1 MIRRP
6 PRSTLFPYTTLFRSS
21 VSPVQPIAN
30 SAGFVHL
37 GAALKL
43 RLASD
48 QVLLDQRWRRW
59 RCLFQ
64 LQAGQ
69 VPPQSVSEL
78 PARARSPAC
87 SCTAIDA
94 PARVADRGR
103 RSAPLRRAVHV
114 PVSGAG
120 ARSSTGIQG
129 PCRLLVGDRIACAR
143 VHTWLS
149 ARRLLVLQCQ
159 ARCQGGATRRS
170 EERRVGKE

>member
-1 MIRRP
+1 MLFDFVFFLMKRRP
-6 PRSTLFPYTTLFRSS
+6 PRSTRTDTLFPYTTLFRS
-21 VSPVQPIAN
+21 
-30 SAGFVHL
+30 
-37 GAALKL
+37 
-43 RLASD
+43 
-48 QVLLDQRWRRW
+48 
-59 RCLFQ
+59 
-64 LQAGQ
+64 
-69 VPPQSVSEL
+69 PPQSVSEL

-149 ARRLLVLQCQ
+149 ARRLLEIGRASCRERVCQ
-159 ARCQGGATRRS
+159 Y
-170 EERRVGKE
+170 V